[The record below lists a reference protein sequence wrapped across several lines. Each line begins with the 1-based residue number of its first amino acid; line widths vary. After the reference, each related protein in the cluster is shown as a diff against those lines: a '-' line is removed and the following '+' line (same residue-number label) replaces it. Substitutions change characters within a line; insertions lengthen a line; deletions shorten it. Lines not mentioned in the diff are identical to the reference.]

1 MPTKTDEITTNLMNG
16 YVANKMAQELERLG
30 QLSNETS
37 LKIRTLELQSDGLT
51 NKKPIK
57 SKTVGHVGPKEHGV
71 NMLILPN

>member
-1 MPTKTDEITTNLMNG
+1 MNG

-51 NKKPIK
+51 NKKPSNQK
-57 SKTVGHVGPKEHGV
+57 LLV
-71 NMLILPN
+71 M

>member
-51 NKKPIK
+51 NRKPSNQK
-57 SKTVGHVGPKEHGV
+57 LLV
-71 NMLILPN
+71 M